1 MELLQAGIDRSL
13 IALWLGH
20 ESVETTQVYLDANL
34 VIKEQ
39 ILERTQPTK
48 GVPCRF
54 RPGDRLLNFLRAL

>member
-20 ESVETTQVYLDANL
+20 ESLETMQVSLDANL
-34 VIKEQ
+34 VLKEQ

-48 GVPCRF
+48 GVSCRF
-54 RPGDRLLNFLRAL
+54 RPSDRLLNFLRAL